1 MIFECGQ
8 QHDNT
13 YLTNISRQVQLE
25 QYLSPLIPI
34 TICFSLQIKNKR
46 IFAAT
51 YMP

>member
-8 QHDNT
+8 QHDNIFD
-13 YLTNISRQVQLE
+13 NICRQVQLE
-25 QYLSPLIPI
+25 QYFSPLIPV
-34 TICFSLQIKNKR
+34 TTCFSLQIKNKR